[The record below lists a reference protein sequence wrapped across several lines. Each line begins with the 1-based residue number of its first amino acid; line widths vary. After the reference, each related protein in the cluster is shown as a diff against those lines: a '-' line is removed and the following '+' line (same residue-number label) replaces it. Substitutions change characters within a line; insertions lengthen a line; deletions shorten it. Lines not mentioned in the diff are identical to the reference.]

1 MQRGLISFLAIL
13 FLFVNVSALCENG
26 QIDINSASI
35 EELDN
40 LSGIGPAYAEGI
52 IDSRPFS
59 SVDELIK
66 VKGIGEKTLEKIKS
80 QGLACVD
87 STNEENLEE
96 EEESEKE
103 ADEEEEESEEN
114 EEEIEI
120 QNIVYLLE
128 NKSVKRETISLNSE
142 VTKDIKIKE
151 NEESNN
157 INYPLWGLILFSVLI
172 GALFLINRRKYKNE
186 FKE

>member
-1 MQRGLISFLAIL
+1 MRRGLVSFLAIL
-13 FLFVNVSALCENG
+13 LLLANVYASCEEG
-26 QIDINSASI
+26 QIDINSASL

-40 LSGIGPAYAEGI
+40 LSGIGPAYANEI
-52 IDSRPFS
+52 INSRPFS
-59 SVDELIK
+59 SVDELID
-66 VKGIGEKTLEKIKS
+66 VKGIGEVTLDKIKT

-87 STNEENLEE
+87 NEEDLEN

-114 EEEIEI
+114 DEEIEI
-120 QNIVYLLE
+120 QNIVYLSE

-172 GALFLINRRKYKNE
+172 GALLLINRRQYKNE
-186 FKE
+186 FKK